1 MNASLLK
8 IVYYAFKRSLLLFP
22 CLLITACN
30 LGNNKNHFGNGW
42 QKIPIELIEAGP
54 QTIES
59 LRAAPGRMR
68 LLTVWAS
75 WSDSCSEAFPHFMN
89 LQEKVLEFLKQEGAA
104 VPNYIAKVVMENQ
117 IIENLDP
124 QWEGELPLTMLL
136 SAQGEVIYR
145 EQGPADI
152 EQIQLS
158 IENHLF
164 KDYIDPESTDA
175 SEKESSLNF

>member
-1 MNASLLK
+1 M
-8 IVYYAFKRSLLLFP
+8 I
-22 CLLITACN
+22 
-30 LGNNKNHFGNGW
+30 
-42 QKIPIELIEAGP
+42 
-54 QTIES
+54 
-59 LRAAPGRMR
+59 
-68 LLTVWAS
+68 
-75 WSDSCSEAFPHFMN
+75 
-89 LQEKVLEFLKQEGAA
+89 
-104 VPNYIAKVVMENQ
+104 NQ